1 MNRHHAWRHR
11 EPKWKRRSMSVRHC
25 TSAIGFEMAPRTIAD
40 LRFPLD
46 SRGSPMS
53 RATNGFI
60 DGLRAEILAGLRLP
74 DSRVQLEELR
84 QKFNLSLSPIREG
97 LSRLVAEGF
106 LVAVGQRGYRV
117 APISLEEFLDL
128 QAMRIDLELKALRE
142 SIRLGDENWE
152 IELMAAFQRLQ
163 NFENRD
169 WVADEIANWEER
181 HHAFHETLISA
192 CSSPL
197 LMRFCQTLH
206 QMSDRYRR
214 VCLKTRDPDRDVAR
228 EHQLLYRAH
237 MRGTRMMRATS

>member
-1 MNRHHAWRHR
+1 
-11 EPKWKRRSMSVRHC
+11 
-25 TSAIGFEMAPRTIAD
+25 MAPRTIAD

-228 EHQLLYRAH
+228 EHQLLYRAAH
-237 MRGTRMMRATS
+237 ARHADDACDILKRHIERTGANVVDGMKK